1 VRAAE
6 SPEIASAQKAVDTA
20 TAAERTERVNAR
32 SPALQMNQRAEASA
46 NVLATLKG
54 TVNPELVYVVSS
66 HYDSVAAGSGADDD
80 SSGTLHDRCCTSG
93 RAARNVKHLP

>member
-1 VRAAE
+1 VAAAAE
-6 SPEIASAQKAVDTA
+6 APAPAKRRAEA
-20 TAAERTERVNAR
+20 TR